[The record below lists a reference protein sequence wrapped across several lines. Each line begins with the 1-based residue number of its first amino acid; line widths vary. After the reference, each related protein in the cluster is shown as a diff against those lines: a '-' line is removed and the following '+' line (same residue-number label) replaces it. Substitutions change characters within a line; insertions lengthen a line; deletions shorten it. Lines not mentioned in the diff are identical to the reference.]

1 MKYKTKITMSENHEG
16 KWVVAAQANDG
27 TVWSG
32 GYYDTFGEAGQAAER
47 ALGNIRQMISKRE
60 KGVE

>member
-1 MKYKTKITMSENHEG
+1 MSENHEG